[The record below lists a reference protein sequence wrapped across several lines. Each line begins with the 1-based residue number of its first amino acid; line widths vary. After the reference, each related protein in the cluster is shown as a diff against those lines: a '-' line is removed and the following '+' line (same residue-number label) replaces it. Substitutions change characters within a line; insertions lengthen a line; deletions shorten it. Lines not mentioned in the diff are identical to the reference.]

1 MGGKYGKTYKTC
13 KHNSLDKC
21 HIFALFVF
29 LLFASINCKDFK
41 EAQKQGE
48 KYIFFFSI
56 VAILLDIIWI
66 IIGLFADVSINGPI
80 VLIVFWIFMII

>member
-1 MGGKYGKTYKTC
+1 MEKLTKLVSTIAWI
-13 KHNSLDKC
+13 NV
-21 HIFALFVF
+21 IFFALFVF

-48 KYIFFFSI
+48 KYIFFLSI

>member
-1 MGGKYGKTYKTC
+1 MEKLTKLVSTIAWI
-13 KHNSLDKC
+13 NV
-21 HIFALFVF
+21 IFFALFVF